1 MHRLEWYLVIRS
13 GLDMYLWKEGRK
25 DRKKRRKG
33 GREERQKRDRKGRRE
48 GVKSKIEAG
57 IYGSG
62 VFNMKGAGKN
72 W

>member
-1 MHRLEWYLVIRS
+1 
-13 GLDMYLWKEGRK
+13 MYFWKEGRK

-62 VFNMKGAGKN
+62 VFNM
-72 W
+72 